1 MNKQLKFITRT
12 VFAMFLVLFFA
23 VTMIQF
29 VQADELRANELN
41 SRTIKNSY
49 KVERGSIL
57 VAGEPVAYSTP
68 TGDSYRFVRQ
78 YANGPLYA
86 PVTGYF
92 SHLQGA
98 SGLESAMNQDL
109 SGIGN
114 AQFFTRIMNT
124 LNGVE
129 PQGSSIE
136 TTIDPAAQEAAMA
149 AMTEN
154 GFEGAVVAIEPKT
167 GRILALVSTPGYDP
181 NTISMNDDA
190 QIIANYRQL
199 DEDPAK
205 PMQNRA
211 IAGDLYHPGSVY
223 KLIVAAAAIEA
234 GKATPGT
241 EFENPAQ
248 LTLPQS
254 TSVMQ
259 NASRTTCG
267 SGAKA
272 TLEQAIV
279 LSCNI
284 PIAEL
289 AMSMDRDAVP
299 NMANAFGFGQDLSI
313 PLDVTPSQSP
323 TPEDQAGVA
332 LSSIGQLNVRATP
345 LQIAM
350 VSAGIANNGTV
361 MNPYLVDEI
370 ITPDLRVEKEFA
382 PSEFSKPI
390 SSETAHAVAGM
401 MEHGVSNPEG
411 LAKNAGIEGV
421 RVAGKTGT
429 AENGQDEAGNDLPFT
444 LWFTGFA
451 PVDDPQVAVA
461 VVVADGGG
469 EAYGFEG
476 GSYDLPTAVGK
487 RVMEAVL
494 SE

>member
-41 SRTIKNSY
+41 GRTIKNGY

-57 VAGEPVAYSTP
+57 VGGEPVAYSTP

-78 YANGPLYA
+78 YSNGPLYA
-86 PVTGYF
+86 PITGYF

-98 SGLESAMNQDL
+98 SGLEAAMNQDL

-129 PQGSSIE
+129 PQGSSVE
-136 TTIDPAAQEAAMA
+136 TTIDPAVQEAAAA
-149 AMTEN
+149 AMNES

-181 NTISMNDDA
+181 NLLSTNNDA
-190 QIIANYRQL
+190 EIIANYRQL
-199 DEDPAK
+199 EDEPSQ
-205 PMQNRA
+205 PLQNRA

-223 KLIVAAAAIEA
+223 KLLVAAAAIEA
-234 GKATPGT
+234 GAATPAT
-241 EFENPAQ
+241 EFDNPAQ

-254 TSVMQ
+254 TAVMQ

-289 AMSMDRDAVP
+289 AMSMDRDEVP
-299 NMANAFGFGQDLSI
+299 NMANAFGFGQDVSI
-313 PLDVTPSQSP
+313 PLSVTPSQAP
-323 TPEDQAGVA
+323 IPADQAGTA
-332 LSSIGQLNVRATP
+332 LSSIGQLDVRATP

-350 VSAGIANNGTV
+350 VSAGIANDGTV
-361 MNPYLVDEI
+361 MTPYLVDEI
-370 ITPDLRVEKEFA
+370 ITPDLRVEKEFT
-382 PSEFSKPI
+382 PTEFSKPV
-390 SSETAHAVAGM
+390 SSDTAHAVAEM

-469 EAYGFEG
+469 EAYGFAG